1 MFVAFSGGVRPAPSG
16 ETAMSVTAVPLQP
29 VKRAYKLWL
38 WIGVLAAIAVAFGLA
53 WAGTRTAVVARY
65 SPEEFLAWH
74 KGQAGVQTTASG
86 LQYQVLQPGEGA
98 TAAEQDGV
106 VLEILGKLRDGTE
119 FQPKTPMRFQVGQP
133 MIPGFTEGVK
143 LMNKGAKYRF
153 WLPPKLGYGAEPGS
167 QNELA
172 KEVLIFD
179 VEMKEL
185 VPASVIQQMMMQQ
198 MMQQQMQGQGGAPQ
212 DQAPQR

>member
-38 WIGVLAAIAVAFGLA
+38 WIGVLAAIALAFGLA

-65 SPEEFLAWH
+65 TPEEFLAWH

-153 WLPPKLGYGAEPGS
+153 WLPPKLGYGAEPDS

-198 MMQQQMQGQGGAPQ
+198 MMQQQMQGQGGASQ

>member
-29 VKRAYKLWL
+29 IKRAYKLWL
-38 WIGVLAAIAVAFGLA
+38 WVGIVAAIALAFGLA

-86 LQYQVLQPGEGA
+86 LQYQVLQSGEGA

-119 FQPKTPMRFQVGQP
+119 FQPKTPMRFQIGQP